1 MTSQDGSVDTI
12 LDALQERAKELSCL
26 YRVNEICNRP
36 QASLDEIFR
45 DVIDILPPG
54 WQYPTECLARI
65 TADGV
70 VYEPPGL
77 TGTPWVQVA
86 PIRGSASRWFG
97 ETWREPRS
105 SSRRRGPSEASR

>member
-1 MTSQDGSVDTI
+1 MSSPDGPVDTI
-12 LDALQERAKELSCL
+12 LDALQERAKELTCL

-45 DVIDILPPG
+45 DVIDVLPPG
-54 WQYPTECLARI
+54 WQYPAECQARI

-77 TGTPWVQVA
+77 IGTPWVQVA
-86 PIRGSASRWFG
+86 PIRVQG
-97 ETWREPRS
+97 EVGGQ
-105 SSRRRGPSEASR
+105 RRGVLRQGRCRPRTRGRS